1 MSYRERLPQLS
12 GGVFITDGGMETT
25 LIFQD
30 EFDLP
35 CFASFPL
42 LDRADGRLALRAY
55 FQPYIAIAREQ
66 RVGMILD
73 AVTWRAS
80 RDWGSRLGYSPVALD
95 AANREAVR
103 FWRTSGTSMA
113 DAGIDIVLCGCI
125 GPRGDAYRP
134 AESMTAAEAE
144 SYHAPQLGT
153 LSETA
158 ADMVAAL
165 TMTNAGEAVGIV
177 RAAARLELPV
187 VVSFTVET
195 DGRLPSGQSLRS
207 AIEQVDSETDGAA
220 AYFMVN
226 CAHPT
231 HVAGVLAEGG
241 AWTDRLRGF
250 RTNASARSH
259 AELDEADELDAGDP
273 GELGLA
279 VRGLRAHF
287 PTPT

>member
-66 RVGMILD
+66 RVGIILD

-80 RDWGSRLGYSPVALD
+80 RDWGSRLGYSPEALD

-103 FWRTSGTSMA
+103 FLEDIRGEHV

-125 GPRGDAYRP
+125 GPRGDAYR
-134 AESMTAAEAE
+134 ASESMTAAEAE

-158 ADMVAAL
+158 ADMVSAL

-177 RAAARLELPV
+177 RAAAQARAAGRRLLHRRDRRPPAERPV
-187 VVSFTVET
+187 TAQC
-195 DGRLPSGQSLRS
+195 DRAGRRRDRTEPP
-207 AIEQVDSETDGAA
+207 
-220 AYFMVN
+220 
-226 CAHPT
+226 PT
-231 HVAGVLAEGG
+231 SWSTA
-241 AWTDRLRGF
+241 
-250 RTNASARSH
+250 
-259 AELDEADELDAGDP
+259 
-273 GELGLA
+273 
-279 VRGLRAHF
+279 
-287 PTPT
+287 PTRPMS